1 MLESARALF
10 IAHGYVATT
19 IVAIAERAGVSPETV
34 YAVFTTKRALLSS
47 VIDVSITGDDAPVPL
62 LERPWVE
69 AMRLEPEPSARLNL
83 LATNG
88 RRILERITPIYE
100 VLRGAAASDPE
111 IDTMW
116 QRHKAQRAVGQ
127 RELIR
132 IVCPEGSLRKGLT
145 VDAAADLLF
154 TIGSPETYQLLTGD
168 RGWSPARFE
177 RWYADTLGRLLL
189 ASR

>member
-1 MLESARALF
+1 
-10 IAHGYVATT
+10 
-19 IVAIAERAGVSPETV
+19 
-34 YAVFTTKRALLSS
+34 
-47 VIDVSITGDDAPVPL
+47 
-62 LERPWVE
+62 
-69 AMRLEPEPSARLNL
+69 MRQHP
-83 LATNG
+83 
-88 RRILERITPIYE
+88 
-100 VLRGAAASDPE
+100 DPE

-145 VDAAADLLF
+145 VEAAADMLF

-168 RGWSPARFE
+168 RGWSPDRFE
-177 RWYADTLGRLLL
+177 RWYADTLARLLL